1 MADPLYSEIFFKGKM
16 SYTEENYQ
24 QCREEMSRLK
34 SELKAF
40 NKARAE
46 LIDPAEKEAAK
57 QKARELQQ
65 HYDEVVARFNDMK
78 RYREWSQSAQREFLY
93 AEDK

>member
-1 MADPLYSEIFFKGKM
+1 M

-40 NKARAE
+40 NKSRAT
-46 LIDPAEKEAAK
+46 LIDPAEKEVAK

-78 RYREWSQSAQREFLY
+78 HYREWSQSAQREFLY

>member
-1 MADPLYSEIFFKGKM
+1 M

-46 LIDPAEKEAAK
+46 LIDPAEK
-57 QKARELQQ
+57 
-65 HYDEVVARFNDMK
+65 
-78 RYREWSQSAQREFLY
+78 
-93 AEDK
+93 

>member
-1 MADPLYSEIFFKGKM
+1 
-16 SYTEENYQ
+16 
-24 QCREEMSRLK
+24 MSRLK

-46 LIDPAEKEAAK
+46 LIDPEEKEAAK

-65 HYDEVVARFNDMK
+65 HYDEVVARFNEMK
-78 RYREWSQSAQREFLY
+78 RYREWSQSAQREL
-93 AEDK
+93 ATISINE

>member
-1 MADPLYSEIFFKGKM
+1 MN
-16 SYTEENYQ
+16 YTEANDQ

-65 HYDEVVARFNDMK
+65 QYDEVVARFNDMK
-78 RYREWSQSAQREFLY
+78 HYREWSQSAQREFLY
-93 AEDK
+93 AEDN

>member
-1 MADPLYSEIFFKGKM
+1 M

-40 NKARAE
+40 NKSRAT
-46 LIDPAEKEAAK
+46 LIDPAEKEVAK

-78 RYREWSQSAQREFLY
+78 HYREWSQSSQREFLY

>member
-1 MADPLYSEIFFKGKM
+1 M

-40 NKARAE
+40 NKSRAE
-46 LIDPAEKEAAK
+46 LTDSAEKEAAK
-57 QKARELQQ
+57 QKARELLQ

-78 RYREWSQSAQREFLY
+78 HYRERSQSAQREL
-93 AEDK
+93 ATISINE

>member
-1 MADPLYSEIFFKGKM
+1 M

-65 HYDEVVARFNDMK
+65 RYDVVVARFNDMK
-78 RYREWSQSAQREFLY
+78 HYREWSQSAQRELLY
-93 AEDK
+93 AGDE

>member
-1 MADPLYSEIFFKGKM
+1 M

-65 HYDEVVARFNDMK
+65 QYDEVVARFNEMK

-93 AEDK
+93 AEDN

>member
-1 MADPLYSEIFFKGKM
+1 M

-24 QCREEMSRLK
+24 QCRKEMSRLK
-34 SELKAF
+34 RELKAF
-40 NKARAE
+40 NKSRAE
-46 LIDPAEKEAAK
+46 LTDPAEKKVAK

-78 RYREWSQSAQREFLY
+78 HYREWSQSAQREFLY